1 MSTIIPTAAMKKSN
15 LIVSYVLLVL
25 AIFMCTAQLFKGSI
39 PGCIAF
45 GMIAYTYYRLLK
57 LEK

>member
-1 MSTIIPTAAMKKSN
+1 MKKSN

-25 AIFMCTAQLFKGSI
+25 AIVMCIAQLVKGSV

-45 GMIAYTYYRLLK
+45 GMIAYNCYRLIK

>member
-1 MSTIIPTAAMKKSN
+1 MKKSN

-25 AIFMCTAQLFKGSI
+25 AIFMCAAQLFKGSI